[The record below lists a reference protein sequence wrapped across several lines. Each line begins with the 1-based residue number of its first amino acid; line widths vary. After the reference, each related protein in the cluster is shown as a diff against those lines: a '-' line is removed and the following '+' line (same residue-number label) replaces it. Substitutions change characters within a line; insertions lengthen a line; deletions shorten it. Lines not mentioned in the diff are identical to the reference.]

1 MTKGSIHQ
9 RDIIILNVNVP
20 DNRASKQM
28 NQILMELKVE
38 IDKPVI
44 TVGDFNILL
53 STTDRTTKQ
62 IVSKD
67 TEKLNNTKTQQDL
80 IDIT

>member
-1 MTKGSIHQ
+1 
-9 RDIIILNVNVP
+9 
-20 DNRASKQM
+20 
-28 NQILMELKVE
+28 MELKVE

-67 TEKLNNTKTQQDL
+67 TEKLNNSKNQQDL

>member
-1 MTKGSIHQ
+1 
-9 RDIIILNVNVP
+9 
-20 DNRASKQM
+20 
-28 NQILMELKVE
+28 MELKVE

-62 IVSKD
+62 GYRKAQQHQNSTGSNWYNI
-67 TEKLNNTKTQQDL
+67 TLHETTKEYTFFQTPTVYIYIL
-80 IDIT
+80 K